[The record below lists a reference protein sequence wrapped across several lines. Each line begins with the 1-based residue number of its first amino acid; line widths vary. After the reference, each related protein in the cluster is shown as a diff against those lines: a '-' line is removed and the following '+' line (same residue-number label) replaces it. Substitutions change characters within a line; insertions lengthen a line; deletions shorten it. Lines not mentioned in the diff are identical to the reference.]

1 MATDALELDEED
13 IHDEH
18 PSHVVSVIMQDDD
31 NDKKLDELKAKRKA
45 KDEKK
50 RVRVLFTIIKIAI

>member
-18 PSHVVSVIMQDDD
+18 PSQVVNLIMS
-31 NDKKLDELKAKRKA
+31 DKDKERKLLELNLDEFAIS
-45 KDEKK
+45 
-50 RVRVLFTIIKIAI
+50 LFEANHEPQRHAQ